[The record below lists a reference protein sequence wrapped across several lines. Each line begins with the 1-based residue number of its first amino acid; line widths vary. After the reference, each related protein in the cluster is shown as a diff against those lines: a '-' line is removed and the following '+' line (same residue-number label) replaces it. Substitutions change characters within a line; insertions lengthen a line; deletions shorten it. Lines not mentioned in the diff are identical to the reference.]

1 MKSES
6 DYLYEMFKQA
16 DEERKKRNLNA
27 FFSGLKGGLI
37 CDLDDAYSSGDSIRY
52 NRLVTNIKQ
61 QGMRIY
67 RNSDGKHKIKI
78 V

>member
-6 DYLYEMFKQA
+6 DYLYEMFQQVK
-16 DEERKKRNLNA
+16 EERKKKNINA
-27 FFSGLKGGLI
+27 FFSHLKDGLI
-37 CDLDDAYSSGDSIRY
+37 CDLDDAYSSGDSVRY

>member
-6 DYLYEMFKQA
+6 DYLYEMFKQV
-16 DEERKKRNLNA
+16 DEERKKRNINA

-37 CDLDDAYSSGDSIRY
+37 CDLDDAYSSGDSVRY

>member
-6 DYLYEMFKQA
+6 DYLYEMFQQA
-16 DEERKKRNLNA
+16 EEERKKRNINA
-27 FFSGLKGGLI
+27 FLSHLKDGLI
-37 CDLDDAYSSGDSIRY
+37 CDLDDAYSSGDSVRY